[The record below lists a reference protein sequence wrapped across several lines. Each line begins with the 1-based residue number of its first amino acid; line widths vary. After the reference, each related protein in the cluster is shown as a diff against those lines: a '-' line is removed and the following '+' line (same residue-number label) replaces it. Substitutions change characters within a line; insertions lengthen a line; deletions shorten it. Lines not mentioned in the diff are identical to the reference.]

1 MGLAPAPWPLC
12 CFALHV
18 AEQTDFLLGPVSVSP
33 VVIERLN
40 WHLGWPPPPAQI
52 SGLRGAGQLAGVP
65 AGQRR
70 GAGRGEASLSEA
82 GAQGALRALRLALPV
97 RAASGGRREHPGSAV
112 SQEELA
118 CCPPLP
124 RERQGPFRSLPRL
137 PAPPAG
143 GDGRSWRC
151 PNPPLRLTA
160 SVELVATGRCP
171 SVWGRSVAPL
181 SQDCSSVTRTPP
193 VGLSGFVHFKESA
206 FSWVCFQF

>member
-65 AGQRR
+65 AGQHR

-143 GDGRSWRC
+143 GDGR
-151 PNPPLRLTA
+151 RLALSKPSTA
-160 SVELVATGRCP
+160 PHCLGGAGGDGALPVSVGALCGTAVTGLLVSDAHSTGRP
-171 SVWGRSVAPL
+171 KWL
-181 SQDCSSVTRTPP
+181 CS
-193 VGLSGFVHFKESA
+193 L
-206 FSWVCFQF
+206 